1 MGRILLLLE
10 HQENCRLLSEW
21 LAPRYSVILPEGA
34 AKVTEPA
41 YLDSQPFDLCILDAR
56 ALDHFWEWV
65 QAKRAAQK
73 PVILPFLLM
82 TARQDVGYA
91 TRHLW
96 QTIDE
101 LITKPIEKVELQA
114 RVEILLRSRQLSLQ
128 LQAANQQL
136 QQQMV
141 ARQQAEVGR
150 EQAMSAQRRSEAQF
164 QRLFDVNLI
173 GAIVADTEGN
183 ITDANDAFLAMVGYT
198 REDLVQGKIRWD
210 EMTPPEYRDADLYS
224 IEQLRTK
231 GICPAFEKEYI
242 RADGTRVPVL
252 IGVTVIEN
260 STRLN
265 CVAFVLDITQRKQ
278 AEEEMR
284 NALEKERELN
294 ELKSRFVSMVS
305 HEFRNP
311 LNLISG
317 TAQLLV
323 RSNNKLSEP
332 KKQELLQ
339 RQQAAINRLI
349 ELLDDVLT
357 LGRAEVGKLE
367 FNPIEL
373 ELEAFCRQLVAE
385 MQLTAKA
392 AHAIALVSPGKRFT
406 TKADKKLLQQILTNL
421 LSNAIKYSPQGGTVT
436 LELTCQENEAIFRV
450 KDEGIGIPPKDLQRL
465 FESFHRASNVGGIPG
480 TGLGL
485 AVVKQAVDLHQG
497 AIAVESEVGVGTTFT
512 VTLPMNLVGSREQ
525 REQNS

>member
-10 HQENCRLLSEW
+10 HQENRRLLSEW
-21 LAPRYSVILPEGA
+21 LAPRYSVILPEVA
-34 AKVTEPA
+34 AQVTEPA
-41 YLDSQPFDLCILDAR
+41 DLDSQPFDLCILDAR
-56 ALDHFWEWV
+56 ALDRFWEWV
-65 QAKRAAQK
+65 QAKRTAEK
-73 PVILPFLLM
+73 PVFLPFLLV

-96 QTIDE
+96 QSIDD
-101 LITKPIEKVELQA
+101 LITKPIEKIELQA
-114 RVEILLRSRQLSLQ
+114 RVEILLRSRQFSLQ
-128 LQAANQQL
+128 LQTTNQQL
-136 QQQMV
+136 QQQIV
-141 ARQQAEVGR
+141 ARHQAEAGEER
-150 EQAMSAQRRSEAQF
+150 AIAAQHQSEIQF
-164 QRLFDVNLI
+164 QRLINSNLI
-173 GAIVADTEGN
+173 GAIAADIEGN
-183 ITDANDAFLAMVGYT
+183 ITDANDAFLRMVGYT
-198 REDLVQGKIRWD
+198 REDLKQGKIRWND
-210 EMTPPEYRDADLYS
+210 MTPPEYRDRDRDS
-224 IEQLRTK
+224 IEELRNT
-231 GICPAFEKEYI
+231 GVCNAFEKEYI
-242 RADGTRVPVL
+242 RADGSRVPVL
-252 IGVTVIEN
+252 IGVTVVER
-260 STRLN
+260 SPRLN

-278 AEEEMR
+278 AEAEMR

-339 RQQAAINRLI
+339 RQQAAVNRLI

-385 MQLTAKA
+385 MQLTAKE

-406 TKADKKLLQQILTNL
+406 AKVDKKLLQQILTNL
-421 LSNAIKYSPQGGTVT
+421 LSNAIKYSPQGGDIT
-436 LELTCQENEAIFRV
+436 LDLTCQENEAIFRV

-485 AVVKQAVDLHQG
+485 AVVKQAVELHQG
-497 AIAVESEVGVGTTFT
+497 AIAVESEEGVGTTFT
-512 VTLPMNLVGSREQ
+512 VTLPMDR
-525 REQNS
+525 

>member
-1 MGRILLLLE
+1 
-10 HQENCRLLSEW
+10 
-21 LAPRYSVILPEGA
+21 
-34 AKVTEPA
+34 
-41 YLDSQPFDLCILDAR
+41 
-56 ALDHFWEWV
+56 
-65 QAKRAAQK
+65 
-73 PVILPFLLM
+73 
-82 TARQDVGYA
+82 
-91 TRHLW
+91 
-96 QTIDE
+96 
-101 LITKPIEKVELQA
+101 
-114 RVEILLRSRQLSLQ
+114 
-128 LQAANQQL
+128 
-136 QQQMV
+136 
-141 ARQQAEVGR
+141 
-150 EQAMSAQRRSEAQF
+150 
-164 QRLFDVNLI
+164 
-173 GAIVADTEGN
+173 
-183 ITDANDAFLAMVGYT
+183 
-198 REDLVQGKIRWD
+198 
-210 EMTPPEYRDADLYS
+210 
-224 IEQLRTK
+224 
-231 GICPAFEKEYI
+231 EYI
-242 RADGTRVPVL
+242 RADGSRVPVL
-252 IGVTVIEN
+252 IGVTVVER
-260 STRLN
+260 SPRLN

-278 AEEEMR
+278 AEAEMR

-339 RQQAAINRLI
+339 RQQAAVNRLI

-385 MQLTAKA
+385 MQLTAKE

-406 TKADKKLLQQILTNL
+406 AKVDKKLLQQILTNL
-421 LSNAIKYSPQGGTVT
+421 LSNAIKYSPQGGDIT
-436 LELTCQENEAIFRV
+436 LELTCQKNEAIFRV

-485 AVVKQAVDLHQG
+485 AVVKQAVELHQG
-497 AIAVESEVGVGTTFT
+497 AIAVESEEEVGTTFT
-512 VTLPMNLVGSREQ
+512 VTLPMDR
-525 REQNS
+525 